1 MATKIYIGNNEIGT
15 GGGASGNIPDSLSDL
30 TNDLVIYLTKA
41 QYDALVDNET
51 VDESKMY
58 VITDLAD
65 TDDLADL
72 ATAAD
77 IQSAI
82 AGLNSE
88 LEDTA
93 DAYYA
98 ELSADLNTLKSDI
111 TSAKNTA
118 VSAVQS
124 QQTTSV
130 NAVSSAQSTATGAI
144 TSAKNTAVSAV
155 EAQQSTSVDAVEA
168 AATSALS
175 DIDDA
180 VAAMPRIEVLT
191 EAAYN
196 ALSTIDSNTLYFI
209 TVLEQTQNEPN
220 E

>member
-1 MATKIYIGNNEIGT
+1 MATKIYIGNNEIAG

-41 QYDALVDNET
+41 QYDALVENET

-72 ATAAD
+72 ATNAD

-82 AGLNSE
+82 AGLNAE

-98 ELSADLNTLKSDI
+98 ELSADLESLKSDI

-130 NAVSSAQSTATGAI
+130 NAVSSAQSTATNAVN
-144 TSAKNTAVSAV
+144 SAKNTAVSAV
-155 EAQQSTSVDAVEA
+155 QTQQTTSVDAVEA
-168 AATSALS
+168 AGTQALS

-180 VAAMPRIEVLT
+180 VDAMPKLAVMT

-196 ALSTIDSNTLYFI
+196 ALDSVDSNTIYFI
-209 TVLEQTQNEPN
+209 TVLENSQSGNE
-220 E
+220 

>member
-1 MATKIYIGNNEIGT
+1 MATKIYIGNNEIA

-41 QYDALVDNET
+41 EYDALVEDEE

-72 ATAAD
+72 VSTAD
-77 IQSAI
+77 IQGAI
-82 AGLNSE
+82 ASLNSE

-98 ELSADLNTLKSDI
+98 ELSADLDSLKSDI

-130 NAVSSAQSTATGAI
+130 NAVN
-144 TSAKNTAVSAV
+144 SAKNTAVSAV
-155 EAQQSTSVDAVEA
+155 SSQQTTSVNAVSSQQTTSVNAVQAAGSDA
-168 AATSALS
+168 LD
-175 DIDDA
+175 DIADA
-180 VAAMPRIEVLT
+180 VAAMPQLAVMT
-191 EAAYN
+191 EAEYQ
-196 ALSTIDSNTLYFI
+196 ALSTVNQNTVYFI
-209 TVLEQTQNEPN
+209 TTLNQSNE
-220 E
+220 